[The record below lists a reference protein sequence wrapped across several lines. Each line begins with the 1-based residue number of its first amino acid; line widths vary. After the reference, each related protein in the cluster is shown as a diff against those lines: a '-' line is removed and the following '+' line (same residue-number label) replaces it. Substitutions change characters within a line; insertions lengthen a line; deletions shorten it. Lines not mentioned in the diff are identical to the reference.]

1 MVHSFFNVSNVDG
14 VYWTLEIELIFY
26 AWALLA
32 FRLRLLSK
40 IHWLFGALFLV
51 RLVYFWAGTRYHV
64 DLPWIIYRLLIIK
77 VIPWFAAGVMAY
89 RLATRCGTP
98 LRDLGLVL
106 AAVLV
111 LALIDGAGMALL
123 LAVLTAVLYGAA
135 RGSLGF
141 LNNRVLVFLG
151 TISYT
156 LYLLHENI
164 GWALMLRLEQAGIHP
179 NAAIGAALAI
189 SLLLATAL
197 TKLVEQP
204 AMRWVRERYR
214 QRQQAVAAAGTAPER

>member
-1 MVHSFFNVSNVDG
+1 MG
-14 VYWTLEIELIFY
+14 
-26 AWALLA
+26 
-32 FRLRLLSK
+32 
-40 IHWLFGALFLV
+40 
-51 RLVYFWAGTRYHV
+51 
-64 DLPWIIYRLLIIK
+64 
-77 VIPWFAAGVMAY
+77 
-89 RLATRCGTP
+89 
-98 LRDLGLVL
+98 
-106 AAVLV
+106 
-111 LALIDGAGMALL
+111 LL

-164 GWALMLRLEQAGIHP
+164 GWALMLRLEQAGIHR
-179 NAAIGAALAI
+179 NAAIGAALAV

-214 QRQQAVAAAGTAPER
+214 QRRQAVAAAGTAPER